1 MIKAMNRLPSKT
13 ELPGQPALRSLAERL
28 PLLDPADLPAGEPL
42 PFKHRRPAWLKVRAP
57 WGESF
62 DEIRRMM
69 RAGGLHTVC
78 EEARCPNIGECWGA
92 GTATFLIM
100 GDTCTRSCG
109 FCAIKTGRPP
119 ILDVL
124 EPEKVARSIERMA
137 VTHAVIT
144 SVNRDELPDG
154 GAAIFARCISRSREL
169 SPDCSI
175 EVLIPDFRGDRAALQ
190 VVMDAAPEILNH
202 NLETVPRLYR
212 TVRPQAIYDRSL
224 DILRWAK
231 EMDPSVLSKTG
242 IMVGLGETE
251 EELDALMRDLAAIQ
265 VDILTVGQYLRPSE
279 SHLPIQRY
287 YAPEEFDRI
296 RERGLAFGIRWVE
309 SGPLVRSSYRA
320 EQQVARLSERSPHDG
335 GSPLRGAAAHGAPHE
350 NGALGSLPQGPRIDP
365 ADTIALTLA
374 D

>member
-1 MIKAMNRLPSKT
+1 MIHPD
-13 ELPGQPALRSLAERL
+13 QV
-28 PLLDPADLPAGEPL
+28 PAGEPL
-42 PFKHRRPAWLKVRAP
+42 PFRHRRPEWLKVRAP

-62 DEIRRMM
+62 QNIQQMM

-109 FCAIKTGRPP
+109 FCAIKTGNPGFV
-119 ILDVL
+119 DVL

-154 GAAIFARCISRSREL
+154 GAAIFARCISRSRDL

-175 EVLIPDFRGDRAALQ
+175 EVLIPDFRGDNAALQ
-190 VVMDAAPEILNH
+190 VVMDARPEILNH

-212 TVRPQAIYDRSL
+212 TVRPQALYDRSL
-224 DILRWAK
+224 DILRWSK

-242 IMVGLGETE
+242 IMVGLGETFD
-251 EELDALMRDLAAIQ
+251 ELEALMRDLAAIE

-279 SHLPIQRY
+279 QHLPIMRY
-287 YAPEEFDRI
+287 YQPEEFDRI
-296 RERGLAFGIRWVE
+296 RDLGLSLGIRWVE

-320 EQQVARLSERSPHDG
+320 EQQVAQLSQRSPHDG
-335 GSPLRGAAAHGAPHE
+335 SSPRRAP
-350 NGALGSLPQGPRIDP
+350 AGPPSVQPSEIIELSP
-365 ADTIALTLA
+365 AD
-374 D
+374 